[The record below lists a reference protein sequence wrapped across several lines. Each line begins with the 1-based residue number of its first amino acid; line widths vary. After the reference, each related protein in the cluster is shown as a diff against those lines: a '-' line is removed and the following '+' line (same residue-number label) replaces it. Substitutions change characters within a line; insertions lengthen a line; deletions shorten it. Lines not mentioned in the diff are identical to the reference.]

1 MCISYE
7 IITFYVM
14 AFIDSTQ
21 LFIRSVMKDFI
32 EYVSISISFKA
43 DEFSECVPL
52 S

>member
-14 AFIDSTQ
+14 ASIDSTQ

-32 EYVSISISFKA
+32 EYVSISISFKLWIQSYVLRL
-43 DEFSECVPL
+43 F
-52 S
+52 